1 MEAVVVPATAPVATI
16 PRVTFAGLR
25 QALGDCVLAV
35 SFLLAMLPAARALA
49 FSLAG
54 AANMVWL
61 VGAAIM
67 AIMSFARF
75 APRTS
80 AVNWRTLAATGGMLI
95 LPCFM
100 RPTATSSGALA
111 TTGLCFELFGVVL
124 TQVARIYMGRS
135 FGVLP
140 ANRGIV
146 SKGPFRWVRHPIYFG
161 WFVLSIGYAMCFVS
175 GRNIML
181 IVATLPFMVWR
192 IDQEEAHLSTD
203 PDYRRYMDQ
212 VQHRLWHGVVRP
224 TLDSLDL
231 RSDRC
236 RASPYGR

>member
-1 MEAVVVPATAPVATI
+1 MEAVATRSSAPISVPPQARI
-16 PRVTFAGLR
+16 SIAGLR
-25 QALGDCVLAV
+25 HALGDCLLAA
-35 SFLLAMLPAARALA
+35 SFLLATLPAGRELT
-49 FSLAG
+49 FTLAG
-54 AANMVWL
+54 VANVVWL
-61 VGAAIM
+61 VGAAVM
-67 AIMSFARF
+67 AVMSFARF
-75 APRTS
+75 APSTASVNLRT
-80 AVNWRTLAATGGMLI
+80 VAASGGMLI
-95 LPCFM
+95 LPWFM
-100 RPTATSSGALA
+100 RPTGLSTGALF

-212 VQHRLWHGVVRP
+212 VQYRLWPGVV
-224 TLDSLDL
+224 
-231 RSDRC
+231 
-236 RASPYGR
+236 